1 MQTITTIGLDIAKSV
16 FQVHGVDASG
26 QVVIRRQL
34 KRRYVLAFFQ
44 KLPPCLVG
52 IEACASSHHWS
63 RELKALGHTVRL
75 MPPAYVKPYVKR
87 QKNDAA
93 DAEAICEAVTRA
105 NMRFVATKTPEQ
117 QSCLTLH
124 RTRHLFIRQQTAVIN
139 VIRAHLAEFGI
150 VAPVGRKGVEELLD
164 VVADP
169 SDKRVPEIARA
180 CLAALGAQLRR
191 LKEQILEF
199 DRMIMA
205 WHRSNDASRRLDA
218 IPGVGPMLATA
229 LVASVADPKV
239 FRSGR
244 NFSAWIGLV
253 PKQHSSGG
261 KDRLG
266 SISKQGDRYL
276 RSLFMAGA
284 LAVIRYAKIH
294 GTKHRPW
301 LTALLAR
308 RPTKVAAIALAN
320 KIARMAWA
328 MMVQRRALQ
337 GTRRA
342 CGVNE
347 IAPDL
352 RRDVTVGK
360 GEQHVMQSRSIRRS
374 GQPTCASALSNAC

>member
-16 FQVHGVDASG
+16 FQVHGVDADG
-26 QVVIRRQL
+26 QVVVRRQL

-52 IEACASSHHWS
+52 IEACASAHHWS
-63 RELKALGHTVRL
+63 RELQALGHTAKL

-87 QKNDAA
+87 HKNDAA

-124 RTRHLFIRQQTAVIN
+124 RTRHLLMRQQTSVIN
-139 VIRAHLAEFGI
+139 AIRAHLAEFGI
-150 VAPVGRKGVEELLD
+150 VAPVGRNGVEQLLG
-164 VVADP
+164 VVAD
-169 SDKRVPEIARA
+169 SNDKRLPEVARA
-180 CLAALGAQLRR
+180 CVAALGAQLRV
-191 LKEQILEF
+191 LKVQILEF

-205 WHRSNDASRRLDA
+205 WHRSSEASKRLDQV
-218 IPGVGPMLATA
+218 PGVGPVLATA
-229 LVASVADPKV
+229 LVASIADPKT

-253 PKQHSSGG
+253 PQQHSSGG

-266 SISKQGDRYL
+266 HISKQGDRYL
-276 RSLFMAGA
+276 RNLFVAGA

-294 GTKHRPW
+294 GTQHRPW
-301 LTALLAR
+301 LAALLAR

-328 MMVQRRALQ
+328 MMV
-337 GTRRA
+337 
-342 CGVNE
+342 
-347 IAPDL
+347 
-352 RRDVTVGK
+352 K
-360 GEQHVMQSRSIRRS
+360 GEHYKEPV
-374 GQPTCASALSNAC
+374 ALAR

>member
-1 MQTITTIGLDIAKSV
+1 MQLITTIGLDIAKSV
-16 FQVHGVDASG
+16 FQVHGVDAEG

-34 KRRYVLAFFQ
+34 KRRFVLAYFQ

-63 RELKALGHTVRL
+63 RELQALGHTVRL

-87 QKNDAA
+87 QKNDST
-93 DAEAICEAVTRA
+93 DAEAICEAVTRPT
-105 NMRFVATKTPEQ
+105 MRFVATKTPEQ

-139 VIRAHLAEFGI
+139 AIRAHLAEFGI
-150 VAPVGRKGVEELLD
+150 VAPVGRNGVDQLLG
-164 VVADP
+164 VVAD
-169 SDKRVPEIARA
+169 SNDKRLPEVARA
-180 CLAALGAQLRR
+180 CVAALGAQLRMQ
-191 LKEQILEF
+191 KAQILEF
-199 DRMIMA
+199 DRMIRV
-205 WHRSNDASRRLDA
+205 WHRSSEASRRLDE
-218 IPGVGPMLATA
+218 IPGVGPVLATA
-229 LVASVADPKV
+229 LVGSVADPKA

-244 NFSAWIGLV
+244 DFSAWIGLV
-253 PKQHSSGG
+253 PKQYSSGG
-261 KDRLG
+261 KDKLG

-276 RSLFMAGA
+276 RSLFTAGA

-328 MMVQRRALQ
+328 MMARGERYKEPAAL
-337 GTRRA
+337 A
-342 CGVNE
+342 
-347 IAPDL
+347 A
-352 RRDVTVGK
+352 
-360 GEQHVMQSRSIRRS
+360 
-374 GQPTCASALSNAC
+374 